1 MKGKKLVIIFSSVLG
16 LCVLFAVVV
25 RFSYRQITPEQ
36 IRSYSLSSVSLTS
49 LMEDQEITG
58 FQDCADEAD
67 VILIGTCL
75 GISAYTDEALYS
87 KIQVETVLKGEEV
100 PEEIT
105 LIDQIYLNPDNQS
118 LLTWY
123 GRLPLREGERCLFLL
138 SKASFDPARSL
149 PEEMQSPFFPVY
161 GSAFGCFLLSGE
173 RQDFVIPRQPEM
185 TLLTLPPNSQVLTES
200 EEELDFYN
208 QIREEALLFAKRAA
222 A

>member
-1 MKGKKLVIIFSSVLG
+1 MKGKKLVIAFSSALC

-36 IRSYSLSSVSLTS
+36 IRSYSLSSISLTS
-49 LMEDQEITG
+49 LIQDYEITG

-75 GISAYTDEALYS
+75 GVSAYTDEALYS
-87 KIQVETVLKGEEV
+87 KIQVEAVLSGEEV

-105 LIDQIYLNPDNQS
+105 LVDQIYINPDNQS
-118 LLTWY
+118 FLTWY
-123 GRLPLREGERCLFLL
+123 GRLPLREGDRCLFLL
-138 SKASFDPARSL
+138 NKASFDPARSL
-149 PEEMQSPFFPVY
+149 PQEMQSPYYPVY
-161 GSAFGCFLLSGE
+161 GSTFGCFLLNGD
-173 RQDFVIPRQPEM
+173 RQDFVIPRQPKI
-185 TLLTLPPNSQVLTES
+185 TLLTLPPNSQVLTDS
-200 EEELDFYN
+200 EEELDLYN

>member
-1 MKGKKLVIIFSSVLG
+1 MKGNKLVITFSSVLC

-25 RFSYRQITPEQ
+25 RFSYRQISLEQ
-36 IRSYSLSSVSLTS
+36 IRSYSLSSTSLTS
-49 LMEDQEITG
+49 LIQDHEITG

-75 GISAYTDEALYS
+75 GVSAYTDEALYS

-105 LIDQIYLNPDNQS
+105 LIDQIYFNPDNQS
-118 LLTWY
+118 FLTWY
-123 GRLPLREGERCLFLL
+123 GCLPLREGERCLLL
-138 SKASFDPARSL
+138 LNAASFDAERSL
-149 PEEMQSPFFPVY
+149 PEEMQSPYFPVY
-161 GSAFGCFLLSGE
+161 GSAFGCFLLSGK

>member
-1 MKGKKLVIIFSSVLG
+1 MKGNKLVITFSSVLC
-16 LCVLFAVVV
+16 LCVLLAVVV
-25 RFSYRQITPEQ
+25 RFSYRQISLEQ
-36 IRSYSLSSVSLTS
+36 IRSYSLSSTSLTS
-49 LMEDQEITG
+49 LIQDHEITG

-75 GISAYTDEALYS
+75 GVSAYTDEALYS

-149 PEEMQSPFFPVY
+149 PQEMQSPYYPVY
-161 GSAFGCFLLSGE
+161 GSTFGCFLLNGD
-173 RQDFVIPRQPEM
+173 RQNFVIPRQPKI
-185 TLLTLPPNSQVLTES
+185 TLLTLPQNSQVLTES
-200 EEELDFYN
+200 EEELDLYN
-208 QIREEALLFAKRAA
+208 QIREEALLFAERAA

>member
-1 MKGKKLVIIFSSVLG
+1 MKGKKLVIAFSSVLC

-25 RFSYRQITPEQ
+25 RFSYQQITPEQ

-67 VILIGTCL
+67 VILIGTCF
-75 GISAYTDEALYS
+75 GVSAYTDEALYS

-138 SKASFDPARSL
+138 SKASFDPARSFS
-149 PEEMQSPFFPVY
+149 EEMQSPYFPVY
-161 GSAFGCFLLSGE
+161 GSAFGCFLLTGE